1 MMNDFY
7 SRASSF
13 STGIQS
19 RFVSANRT
27 FETRHARALPDRTLY
42 SLPRLN
48 AKTGEIEKNLHFRN
62 DETYENVLIG
72 QALPGL
78 TIAGMLLASIAVA
91 VVLKSGALFFLL
103 YLRFDTRRSRRELPL
118 FVTAC
123 TCFIHSFIRIALTLL
138 PYFNTLR
145 VQQCNASFRCAV
157 TSARRCSNRSRI
169 RGRRCDRRN
178 L

>member
-1 MMNDFY
+1 MNDDDFY

-27 FETRHARALPDRTLY
+27 FETQHARALPDETLY

-78 TIAGMLLASIAVA
+78 TIAGLLLASIAVT
-91 VVLKSGALFFLL
+91 VVLKSGALCCLSIAPPL
-103 YLRFDTRRSRRELPL
+103 VEPL
-118 FVTAC
+118 FVSY
-123 TCFIHSFIRIALTLL
+123 SFTRIVLTLL
-138 PYFNTLR
+138 SSFNNTLSLSLC
-145 VQQCNASFRCAV
+145 VCV
-157 TSARRCSNRSRI
+157 Y
-169 RGRRCDRRN
+169 N
-178 L
+178 LSLIHI

>member
-1 MMNDFY
+1 VRQKNKNAMNDDDDDFY

-27 FETRHARALPDRTLY
+27 FETHHARALPDETLY

-78 TIAGMLLASIAVA
+78 TIAGLLLASIAVT
-91 VVLKSGALFFLL
+91 VVLKSGALLFFSV
-103 YLRFDTRRSRRELPL
+103 YRWRRSGSHFL
-118 FVTAC
+118 FR
-123 TCFIHSFIRIALTLL
+123 SLTL
-138 PYFNTLR
+138 
-145 VQQCNASFRCAV
+145 
-157 TSARRCSNRSRI
+157 TSY
-169 RGRRCDRRN
+169 
-178 L
+178 

>member
-1 MMNDFY
+1 MMMMNDDDFY

-27 FETRHARALPDRTLY
+27 FETRHARALPDETLY

-78 TIAGMLLASIAVA
+78 TIAGMLLASIAVT
-91 VVLKSGALFFLL
+91 VVLKSGASYCFLWSHFLFQ
-103 YLRFDTRRSRRELPL
+103 
-118 FVTAC
+118 
-123 TCFIHSFIRIALTLL
+123 IHSL
-138 PYFNTLR
+138 
-145 VQQCNASFRCAV
+145 ASY
-157 TSARRCSNRSRI
+157 
-169 RGRRCDRRN
+169 
-178 L
+178 

>member
-27 FETRHARALPDRTLY
+27 FETRHARALPDKTLY

-48 AKTGEIEKNLHFRN
+48 AKSGEIEKNLHFRN

-91 VVLKSGALFFLL
+91 VVLKSGALFFYYIYAL
-103 YLRFDTRRSRRELPL
+103 
-118 FVTAC
+118 
-123 TCFIHSFIRIALTLL
+123 IR
-138 PYFNTLR
+138 
-145 VQQCNASFRCAV
+145 V
-157 TSARRCSNRSRI
+157 
-169 RGRRCDRRN
+169 DRAGSCHF